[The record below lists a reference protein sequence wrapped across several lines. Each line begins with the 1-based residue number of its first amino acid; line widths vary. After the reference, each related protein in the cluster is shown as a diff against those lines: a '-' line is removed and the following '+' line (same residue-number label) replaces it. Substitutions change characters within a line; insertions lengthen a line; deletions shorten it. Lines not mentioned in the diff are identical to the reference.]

1 MHCRGRD
8 ALATAGET
16 PVLTEE
22 METLLQDVRYGL
34 RMLRKAPGFTAVAV
48 ITLALGIGANTVTFS
63 SVNAMLLRPFI
74 FPHLDRVVAIWET
87 APKQSVQA
95 NAAAGNFR
103 DWQQQ
108 NHCFE
113 YLAASHGW
121 NANMTGVGAP
131 ERVEGYQVTA
141 DFFRLLGV
149 PADQGRA
156 LTREDF
162 ASNRVPAVVLSH
174 AFWAQRLGAN
184 PGLVGKVLEF
194 NGEARTV
201 VGIMPQDFD
210 FPPGAQAWA
219 PLILNGAEAADRN
232 NHYLK
237 VIGRLKPGVSQK
249 QAQADLANVA
259 AREGQ
264 EFPQSN
270 DGHSVRLLT
279 LVEDL
284 TEGSLQF
291 LSVLLGA
298 ALFVL
303 LLACANVANLQLA
316 RATGR
321 AKEVALRSA
330 LGASRSRIMRQLLAE
345 SLVLAVLG
353 VGAGLLIASWWLPL
367 LIRTVPPFIVE
378 HVPGLKHMQLDY
390 RVLEFTLVLGAL
402 AGVLTGLAP
411 ALHASRPDLNE
422 ALKEGVRGGSAA
434 PGRHRLRALLV
445 ISEVAM
451 AIVLLVG
458 AGLMVKG
465 FRAIMEHDQG
475 FDRESVLTF
484 HTTLP
489 AAKYGSAA
497 QMRDFY
503 QQLTGRL
510 QALPGVK
517 SASVANSLPADWS
530 WDSTRVTLEGQ
541 APTAP
546 GEMRL
551 AISELVSPDF
561 FGTLRIPLRQGRL
574 FTSGDGAEAAPV
586 AIVSES
592 MARRYW
598 PGQNPIAKRVRLGD
612 DPKAPWRTVVGIA
625 GDVVRAPL
633 DLRSDPT
640 VYLPFAQVPQA
651 SMAIAIRTADDP
663 VALGAAARA
672 QVQALDRNQPIYDM
686 RTLEQ
691 KVSDNMSGVES
702 SARLMSMFGII
713 ALALAAAGIYAV
725 MAYLVAQRTH
735 EIGVRMALGARPVD
749 VLRLM
754 VRHALVLAA
763 VGLAIGLPVAMALA
777 RLLSSFLFGVVSLD
791 VAVFMVCTVVL
802 ALVAALAGY
811 VPARR
816 AMKVDP
822 MVALRYE

>member
-1 MHCRGRD
+1 MG
-8 ALATAGET
+8 
-16 PVLTEE
+16 
-22 METLLQDVRYGL
+22 TLLQDIRYGL

-74 FPHLDRVVAIWET
+74 FPQLDRVVAVWET
-87 APKQSVQA
+87 APKQNIHRAS
-95 NAAAGNFR
+95 AAAGNFR

-108 NHCFE
+108 NHSFE

-121 NANMTGVGAP
+121 NANMTGAGTP

-149 PADQGRA
+149 PAEHGRA
-156 LTREDF
+156 LTAEDF
-162 ASNRVPAVVLSH
+162 AGNRVPVVVLSH
-174 AFWAQRLGAN
+174 AFWEQRLGGN
-184 PGLVGKVLEF
+184 TGLVGKTLEF
-194 NGEARTV
+194 NGEARNV
-201 VGIMPQDFD
+201 VGIMPQDLD

-232 NHYLK
+232 NHFLT
-237 VIGRLKPGVSQK
+237 VIGRLKPGVSQA
-249 QAQADLANVA
+249 QAQADLATIA
-259 AREGQ
+259 AREGE

-270 DGHSVRLLT
+270 AGHGVRLLT
-279 LVEDL
+279 VVEDF
-284 TEGSLQF
+284 TEGSRQF
-291 LSVLLGA
+291 LTVLLGA

-330 LGASRSRIMRQLLAE
+330 LGASRGRIAQQLLAE
-345 SLVLAVLG
+345 SLVLAALG

-367 LIRTVPPFIVE
+367 LMRTVPPFIVE

-390 RVLEFTLVLGAL
+390 RVLEFTLILGAL
-402 AGVLTGLAP
+402 AGVLSGLAP
-411 ALHASRPDLNE
+411 ALHVSRPDLNE
-422 ALKEGVRGGSAA
+422 TLKEGIRGGGAGPA
-434 PGRHRLRALLV
+434 RHRLRSLLV
-445 ISEVAM
+445 VSEMAL

-465 FRAIMEHDQG
+465 FRALMERDQG
-475 FDRESVLTF
+475 FDREEVLTF
-484 HTTLP
+484 HITLP
-489 AAKYGSAA
+489 AVKYGGAA

-503 QQLTGRL
+503 RELTGRL

-517 SASVANSLPADWS
+517 SAAVSNSLPADWS
-530 WDSTRVTLEGQ
+530 WDSTRVTVEGQ
-541 APTAP
+541 GPLPP

-551 AISELVSPDF
+551 AVSDLVSADF
-561 FGTLRIPLRQGRL
+561 FRTLRIPLRRGRL
-574 FTSGDGAEAAPV
+574 FTSTDGAEAAPV

-598 PGQNPIAKRVRLGD
+598 PGQNPIGKRVRLGD
-612 DPKAPWRTVVGIA
+612 DSKAPWRTVVGIA
-625 GDVVRAPL
+625 GDIVRAPL
-633 DLRSDPT
+633 DLQPDPT
-640 VYLPFAQVPQA
+640 VYVPFAQVPQG
-651 SMAIAIRTADDP
+651 SMA
-663 VALGAAARA
+663 VALRATGDPMELAAATRA

-725 MAYLVAQRTH
+725 MGYLVAQRTH
-735 EIGVRMALGARPVD
+735 EIGVRMALGATPAS

-754 VRHALVLAA
+754 VSRALVLAA
-763 VGLAIGLPVAMALA
+763 VGLVIGLPLAVAMA
-777 RLLSSFLFGVVSLD
+777 RLLSGFLFGVVSLD
-791 VAVFMVCTVVL
+791 VAVFTGCTLVL

-811 VPARR
+811 LPARR
-816 AMKVDP
+816 AARVDP
-822 MVALRYE
+822 LVALRYE